1 MQDSHNAHSLNLLSG
16 QGHESRI
23 RTFFSW
29 IRICLVS
36 HPDPQQY
43 DTYFF
48 IRKRDYDCE
57 LFKIAK
63 ALQLLESV
71 STMSVSTMSVSTM
84 SVSTMSVSTMSVS
97 TMSDPNLQQYFKVFG
112 TIACV
117 KAKQF
122 QNVT

>member
-1 MQDSHNAHSLNLLSG
+1 MCVVQDSHNAHSLNLLSG

-23 RTFFSW
+23 RTFFFLDPDLS
-29 IRICLVS
+29 RS

-43 DTYFF
+43 DIYFF

-84 SVSTMSVSTMSVS
+84 SVSTMSVSTMS
-97 TMSDPNLQQYFKVFG
+97 DPNLQQYFKVFG
-112 TIACV
+112 TM
-117 KAKQF
+117 
-122 QNVT
+122 

>member
-57 LFKIAK
+57 LFKITK
-63 ALQLLESV
+63 ALQLFESG
-71 STMSVSTMSVSTM
+71 
-84 SVSTMSVSTMSVS
+84 STMSVS